1 MSAKNRTGQGSG
13 GMNFLLGQPSGI
25 LHSLPDVFFLQVR
38 IALQNLLEGGPMSD
52 LSDDHGHR
60 NPHPAN
66 AGSPPRIAG
75 SNVIRSNIHLP
86 PTVSNASSIIICCTP
101 KQQQGT
107 DHTTARRPSC
117 TPLLFDFPEPLH
129 VFRTFFEDDGAL
141 ALNLLPNDLDDIR
154 VRQGRNVAGIHVIRD
169 RGEHAAHDLA

>member
-1 MSAKNRTGQGSG
+1 MPFHGTRTKSAISATPMSAKNRTGQGSG

-107 DHTTARRPSC
+107 VHATARRPFS
-117 TPLLFDFPEPLH
+117 TPLRYSISPNRFTSSGPSL
-129 VFRTFFEDDGAL
+129 RTTG
-141 ALNLLPNDLDDIR
+141 PSP
-154 VRQGRNVAGIHVIRD
+154 
-169 RGEHAAHDLA
+169 